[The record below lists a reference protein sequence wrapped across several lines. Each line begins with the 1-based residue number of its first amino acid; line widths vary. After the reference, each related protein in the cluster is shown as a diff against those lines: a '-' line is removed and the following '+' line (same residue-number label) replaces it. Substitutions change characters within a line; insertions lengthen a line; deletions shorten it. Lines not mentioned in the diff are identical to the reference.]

1 MLGCCAIYPVYA
13 HNASVDDSMQKPR
26 QNHNQLQN
34 TQNKLLDEKIAH
46 NTLEKAKQSLNA
58 AHPQQVIAA
67 LQTAIQYFEK
77 YQNSSQDTLYAANR
91 TAETLQYLTFDMGKQ
106 KIFEFFSLL
115 G

>member
-1 MLGCCAIYPVYA
+1 MTLNMYLVSISMLGCCAIYPVYA
-13 HNASVDDSMQKPR
+13 QNVSVDDSMQKPR

-77 YQNSSQDTLYAANR
+77 YQNSSQDTL
-91 TAETLQYLTFDMGKQ
+91 
-106 KIFEFFSLL
+106 
-115 G
+115 